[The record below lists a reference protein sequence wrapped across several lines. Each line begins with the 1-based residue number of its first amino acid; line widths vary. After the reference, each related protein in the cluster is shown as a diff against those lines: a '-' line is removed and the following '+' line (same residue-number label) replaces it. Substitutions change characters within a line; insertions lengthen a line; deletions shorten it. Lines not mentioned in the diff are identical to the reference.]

1 MYLSR
6 ILAVLIALT
15 RASAGRLP
23 SRTCVVPASGTNE
36 TDDAPAIISAFKRC
50 GRGGK
55 VIFQPTTY
63 YVNSVMN
70 ISWLQDVDIDLRGNL
85 LVRQSTVC
93 H

>member
-6 ILAVLIALT
+6 ILAIFTALT

-36 TDDAPAIISAFKRC
+36 TDDAPAIISAFERC

-55 VIFQPTTY
+55 IIFKPTTY

-85 LVRQSTVC
+85 LVSHSVC